1 MADRQEA
8 AATELILMPEQIKR
22 RIYSV
27 RGQNVMLDSDLAELY
42 EVQTGTL
49 NQAVKRNPARFPEDF
64 MFQLSGE
71 EVERLLSQS
80 VIANAG
86 RGGRRNPTYYAF
98 TEQGVAMLSSV
109 LRSERAVQVNIA
121 LIRAFVAMRGLLTQ
135 DNDLARR
142 IIALEA
148 KYDKQFA
155 VIFEAIRQLMDAPP
169 TPERRMGFRTQ
180 KNSEGKDV

>member
-1 MADRQEA
+1 MAEGNQQD
-8 AATELILMPEQIKR
+8 TISTGIILAPEQIKR

-27 RGQNVMLDSDLAELY
+27 RGQNVMVDSDLAQLY
-42 EVQTGTL
+42 EVETYIL
-49 NQAVKRNPARFPEDF
+49 NRAVQRNKERFPEDF
-64 MFQLSGE
+64 MFQLTSDEAGAL
-71 EVERLLSQS
+71 RFQFGIS
-80 VIANAG
+80 NTG
-86 RGGRRNPTYYAF
+86 RGGRRYLPYAF

-155 VIFEAIRQLMDAPP
+155 VVFEAIRQLMDSPPAPD
-169 TPERRMGFRTQ
+169 RRMGFRSHEEDE
-180 KNSEGKDV
+180 NR